1 MTHPTGIQRLP
12 DHQVTGSGEVTVF
25 LLHGAYGDGR
35 YWAHTRDT
43 LAAAGYRVVVWD
55 CPGYGTSAAP
65 ADTSIEA
72 HAQAAAALVRA
83 VGSDRNLLL
92 GHSMGGLIAPLA
104 ATIAGDAICGVVLS
118 CTSAGMVTRTREE
131 RRQFFAERVDPIT
144 GGMSV
149 GEYAPGLLRTM
160 MGPDAAGPL
169 VDTVVRVVCEMRT
182 DTFKASMA
190 AIADYD
196 GRDALRELTVPAQ
209 LIAGELD
216 PACPVPGM
224 QLMDGLIPN
233 SRLHVIDGAGHYPFA
248 ERPDEYHRTVLSFLS
263 GIAAT

>member
-1 MTHPTGIQRLP
+1 MTGATGTQRLP
-12 DHQVTGSGEVTVF
+12 DHQVAGSGEVTVF

-35 YWAHTRDT
+35 YWANTRDT
-43 LAAAGYRVVVWD
+43 LAGAGYRVVVWD
-55 CPGYGTSAAP
+55 CPGYGTSPVP

-72 HAQAAAALVRA
+72 HARAAAELVRA
-83 VGSDRNLLL
+83 VGSERNVLL

-104 ATIAGDAICGVVLS
+104 ATLVGNEVCGLVLS
-118 CTSAGMVTRTREE
+118 CTSAGMVTRTPEE

-144 GGMSV
+144 SGMSV
-149 GEYAPGLLRTM
+149 GEYAPGLLKTM
-160 MGPDAAGPL
+160 MGPAAAGPL
-169 VDTVVRVVCEMRT
+169 VDTVVRVVCQMRT

-190 AIADYD
+190 AIAGYD
-196 GRDALRELTVPAQ
+196 GRDALRGLTVPAQ

-224 QLMDGLIPN
+224 QLMDGLIPD
-233 SRLHVIDGAGHYPFA
+233 SRLHVIDGVGHYPFA